1 MMRVISDTSSLMV
14 NEGAGSATDQTQSK
28 ANHGFSPELQL
39 WLVVL
44 ALMGFGFVM
53 IYSASSAMALK
64 KFSDAGY
71 YLKRQALFA
80 GLGLTMLTIARLIP
94 YRVYRQLVYPIL
106 FSAVIGLI
114 LVLVPKLGVELNHA
128 KRWLNLGLFLVQPAE
143 FAKVAWLIYLSV
155 SLTKKQEKI
164 KQFSIGF
171 LPHILIYGILCL
183 LLLME
188 PDFGS
193 CVVMGALTVLLLATG
208 GVPWRYLLSLI
219 PFAVV
224 ALYRFVYL
232 VPYRWE
238 RITAFLNPWV
248 DPLDSGYHLIQAWIA
263 VGSGG
268 VWGKGLGA
276 GQQKLFFLPEP
287 FTDFIFAVVGEELG
301 FAGVLILIGLFLMLF
316 RTGLRIAR
324 NAPDLLGSLLAL
336 AMTLMLS
343 LQALVNMGVV
353 VGLFPTK
360 GLPLPFISYGGSALV
375 ANCLATGIV
384 MNVARSGRRATDHV

>member
-1 MMRVISDTSSLMV
+1 MGSAVSDTSSLMAT
-14 NEGAGSATDQTQSK
+14 EGAGRAVDRSRSQASQ
-28 ANHGFSPELQL
+28 GFSPELQL

-53 IYSASSAMALK
+53 IYSASSSMALK

-80 GLGLTMLTIARLIP
+80 GLGIAMLTIARLIP

-171 LPHILIYGILCL
+171 LPHILIYGILSL

-193 CVVMGALTVLLLATG
+193 CVVMGALTVLLLATA

-219 PFAVV
+219 PFAMV
-224 ALYRFVYL
+224 ALYKFVYL

-301 FAGVLILIGLFLMLF
+301 FAGVLILIGLFFMLF

-336 AMTLMLS
+336 AMTLMLA

-360 GLPLPFISYGGSALV
+360 GLPLPFISYGGSALL

>member
-1 MMRVISDTSSLMV
+1 MGSAVPDTSSLMAT
-14 NEGAGSATDQTQSK
+14 EGAGSAVDRSRSQ

-80 GLGLTMLTIARLIP
+80 GLGLAMLTIARLIP

-171 LPHILIYGILCL
+171 LPHILIYGILSL

-193 CVVMGALTVLLLATG
+193 CVVMGALTVLLLATA

-219 PFAVV
+219 PFAMV
-224 ALYRFVYL
+224 ALYKFVYL

-268 VWGKGLGA
+268 FWGKGLGA

-301 FAGVLILIGLFLMLF
+301 FAGVLILSGLFIVLF

>member
-1 MMRVISDTSSLMV
+1 
-14 NEGAGSATDQTQSK
+14 
-28 ANHGFSPELQL
+28 
-39 WLVVL
+39 
-44 ALMGFGFVM
+44 
-53 IYSASSAMALK
+53 
-64 KFSDAGY
+64 
-71 YLKRQALFA
+71 
-80 GLGLTMLTIARLIP
+80 
-94 YRVYRQLVYPIL
+94 
-106 FSAVIGLI
+106 
-114 LVLVPKLGVELNHA
+114 
-128 KRWLNLGLFLVQPAE
+128 
-143 FAKVAWLIYLSV
+143 
-155 SLTKKQEKI
+155 
-164 KQFSIGF
+164 
-171 LPHILIYGILCL
+171 
-183 LLLME
+183 
-188 PDFGS
+188 
-193 CVVMGALTVLLLATG
+193 
-208 GVPWRYLLSLI
+208 
-219 PFAVV
+219 
-224 ALYRFVYL
+224 
-232 VPYRWE
+232 
-238 RITAFLNPWV
+238 
-248 DPLDSGYHLIQAWIA
+248 LIQAWIA